1 MAAFVVDASAALP
14 WCFADE
20 ATDWTKAILIRVRS
34 GEQIIVPA
42 HWTIE
47 VANALLFA
55 VRKKRIPKQEAI
67 EFLDDLNVLPIEVD
81 PTPDPAG
88 AANILS
94 VAEKHRLTAYD
105 ATYLELAIRRKL
117 ALATLDADL
126 KMAAR
131 AESLVLL

>member
-47 VANALLFA
+47 VANALLLRCERN
-55 VRKKRIPKQEAI
+55 VSQNKKQ
-67 EFLDDLNVLPIEVD
+67 
-81 PTPDPAG
+81 
-88 AANILS
+88 LS
-94 VAEKHRLTAYD
+94 SSMT
-105 ATYLELAIRRKL
+105 
-117 ALATLDADL
+117 
-126 KMAAR
+126 
-131 AESLVLL
+131 

>member
-1 MAAFVVDASAALP
+1 L
-14 WCFADE
+14 DE
-20 ATDWTKAILIRVRS
+20 GDSDPCPQWRTDYCPGSLDHRS
-34 GEQIIVPA
+34 RECSS
-42 HWTIE
+42 
-47 VANALLFA
+47 FA

-67 EFLDDLNVLPIEVD
+67 EFLDDLNVLSIEVD

>member
-1 MAAFVVDASAALP
+1 M
-14 WCFADE
+14 
-20 ATDWTKAILIRVRS
+20 
-34 GEQIIVPA
+34 PA

-94 VAEKHRLTAYD
+94 VAEKHRLTPYD

-131 AESLVLL
+131 AESLALL